1 MLSISRRAFRS
12 GGRGGRFGAVGG
24 GTPLSAPQERFMLSG
39 LNPVLPVP
47 TVARTIA
54 ETPVLPLVGCC
65 TSLQT
70 RVESQVEN
78 QSAWF

>member
-1 MLSISRRAFRS
+1 
-12 GGRGGRFGAVGG
+12 
-24 GTPLSAPQERFMLSG
+24 MLSG